1 MKKNN
6 QLLKIRGSALGLL
19 LAFSLFAPGAVQ
31 GQPVGIGGH
40 CPDIQ
45 LTHILN
51 YPKEQMALS
60 DFTSPLIILDFWGTG
75 CEGCILSFGKLDAL
89 QKKFGDSIQ
98 IILVNRETEDSTRKF
113 FLQHKKIKLP
123 DVPFVTGDSL
133 LSAYFPHSFVPHQVW
148 LDSQRIVRAITGGY
162 NATVTHIRTFLQSG
176 KIQLSL
182 KKDIAPVD
190 SDLPLI
196 ALADSATLLT
206 AQYYSY
212 IMPAIKGLNKSYER
226 TATER
231 GGQPNHLVLNNA
243 SILRL
248 FQTAFGEQGKYD
260 FTPRNRIILQVSKP
274 ANYTYPTDDNQLDAW
289 EKLHS
294 YLYELCVPENQ
305 SGELYRYMQQDL
317 CRYFKLRA
325 TVEKRKIACWVLVRT
340 SNRLKL
346 KKNEDSCKVSN
357 IRTANGIVQSWENL
371 PFSRFVW
378 QFVSEFSDSNIP
390 EPLIDGTGLDGNL
403 KISFS
408 GAGLYNEQTGGID
421 INQFRKILKSFDLD
435 LKKKS
440 LRTTVLLLRENP

>member
-6 QLLKIRGSALGLL
+6 KYLNIPGSAFGLL
-19 LAFSLFAPGAVQ
+19 LVLSICTSAEVL
-31 GQPVGIGGH
+31 GQPIGIGGH

-51 YPKEQMALS
+51 YPKDRITLS

-75 CEGCILSFGKLDAL
+75 CEGCILSFGKLNAL

-113 FLQHKKIKLP
+113 FLLHKKIKLP
-123 DVPFVTGDSL
+123 DIPFVTGDSV

-148 LDSQRIVRAITGGY
+148 LDSKRIVRAITGGY
-162 NATVTHIRTFLQSG
+162 NATVAHIGTFLQSG
-176 KIQLSL
+176 NIQLSL

-196 ALADSATLLT
+196 ALADSATMLS
-206 AQYYSY
+206 AHYYSY

-226 TATER
+226 TATES

-260 FTPRNRIILQVSKP
+260 FTPRNRIILEVSNP
-274 ANYTYPTDDNQLDAW
+274 ASYTYPTDDNQLDAW

-294 YLYELCVPENQ
+294 YLYELCVPEKQ
-305 SGELYRYMQQDL
+305 AGELYQYMQQDL
-317 CRYFKLRA
+317 CRYFNLSAK
-325 TVEKRKIACWVLVRT
+325 VEKRKIPCWVLVRT
-340 SNRLKL
+340 SHQLKL
-346 KKNEDSCKVSN
+346 NENQDTLKVTN
-357 IRTANGIVQSWENL
+357 IRTENGFAQTWENL

-378 QFVSEFSDSNIP
+378 QFASEFSDSGIP
-390 EPLIDGTGLDGNL
+390 EPLIDGTGLAGNL
-403 KISFS
+403 KISYS

-421 INQFRKILKSFDLD
+421 IKQFRKILKTYDLD
-435 LKKKS
+435 LKKKN